1 MKNPV
6 CMQRTEGGQQNKEI
20 MEPEEYDAM
29 MFSLANWPRSTE
41 LFQICSSLC
50 SWFRNMEAFC
60 VALHLH
66 RVCMHA
72 WKQKEASAAK
82 NPQET
87 TRSHCVPPHLPPLAL
102 RLPSP
107 LLQIRMWRR
116 KESEK
121 KERKKQRKNGRKRGR
136 QRPLNIKVLWVLE
149 KLVVF
154 IPTFPL
160 SDVFSI
166 AEQRLGKQR
175 QTDSALDSEL
185 VLA

>member
-1 MKNPV
+1 MLTSP
-6 CMQRTEGGQQNKEI
+6 
-20 MEPEEYDAM
+20 
-29 MFSLANWPRSTE
+29 
-41 LFQICSSLC
+41 
-50 SWFRNMEAFC
+50 
-60 VALHLH
+60 
-66 RVCMHA
+66 
-72 WKQKEASAAK
+72 SAASRASSSVAIA
-82 NPQET
+82 PDQDG
-87 TRSHCVPPHLPPLAL
+87 
-102 RLPSP
+102 
-107 LLQIRMWRR
+107 
-116 KESEK
+116 K
-121 KERKKQRKNGRKRGR
+121 KERKRKKKKETKKEWEGERGR